1 MSPEDRRASII
12 EAALPLVRVHGK
24 DVTTRQIAAAAGVAE
39 GTLFRV
45 FDNKDEIV
53 HAVVDSVIDPAP
65 TLHRLAA
72 IDVNREIDVLIADVV
87 ATMQQRLRA
96 VIEIMMAVRWMPPE
110 HLKNG
115 RPQSW
120 DNDPIMLRII
130 EMLDGHQDE
139 LSVVPEQAA
148 RILRLLVFAGTH
160 PMINAGQALETD
172 EIVNTLMD
180 GIRNRGRP
188 TDAPRRPNPPTA
200 PARQPSAKSAAG
212 RKPTAK
218 SS

>member
-1 MSPEDRRASII
+1 MSPTDRRASII

-53 HAVVDSVIDPAP
+53 NAVVESVIDPGP
-65 TLHRLAA
+65 TAQQLAT
-72 IDVNREIDVLIADVV
+72 IDADRPIDALIADLV

-96 VIEIMMAVRWMPPE
+96 VIEIMMAVRWMPE
-110 HLKNG
+110 QLKRS

-120 DNDPIMLRII
+120 DNDPIMVKII

-139 LSVVPEQAA
+139 LSVVPKQAA
-148 RILRLLVFAGTH
+148 RLLRLLVFAGTH

-172 EIVNTLMD
+172 EIVSTLMD
-180 GIRNRGRP
+180 GIRHHGRP
-188 TDAPRRPNPPTA
+188 AKAPRSPSARQPS
-200 PARQPSAKSAAG
+200 ARQPSAKSAAG
-212 RKPTAK
+212 RTPRAK

>member
-1 MSPEDRRASII
+1 MSPEDRRASIV

-53 HAVVDSVIDPAP
+53 HAVVDSVINPAP
-65 TLHRLAA
+65 SLRRLAA
-72 IDVNREIDVLIADVV
+72 IDVTRPIDVLITDVV
-87 ATMQQRLRA
+87 AAMQQRLRE

-120 DNDPIMLRII
+120 DNDPIMMKII
-130 EMLDGHQDE
+130 EMLDGHQHE

-172 EIVNTLMD
+172 EIVSTLMD
-180 GIRNRGRP
+180 GIRCRP
-188 TDAPRRPNPPTA
+188 PRTDTERRPNSA
-200 PARQPSAKSAAG
+200 ARSGSQPSAKSAAG
-212 RKPTAK
+212 RTPRAK